1 MHLRLLNLLLPF
13 VFAVACPA
21 AFAADLDRIGQLTQ
35 SEFHRLSEDLGA
47 VAAYKEVAPA
57 APLGVTGFDVGLEL
71 TASKLQHKGVYELA
85 GGSAASTVYLPK
97 LRVQKGLPWGVDI
110 GAFVSKVSGSNISLV
125 GLEARYAL
133 LDDTLTS
140 PAIGLRVS
148 GTRDMGASQL
158 DVSTVAFDV
167 AISKKLTFVTPF
179 AGIGTVKVNSKA
191 NVGGLASESF
201 NQSRVFA
208 GVNVNFALINL
219 ALEAEKLGGVN
230 SLSAKAGLRF

>member
-1 MHLRLLNLLLPF
+1 LKILLAYLL
-13 VFAVACPA
+13 AAMGSA
-21 AFAADLDRIGQLTQ
+21 AFAGDLDRIGQLSQ
-35 SEFHRLSEDLGA
+35 SEFHNLSQDLGA
-47 VAAYKEVAPA
+47 VAAYKGVAPA

-71 TASKLQHKGVYELA
+71 TASKLQNKGVYELA

-97 LRVQKGLPWGVDI
+97 VRVQKGLPWGVDI
-110 GAFVSKVSGSNISLV
+110 GGFVGKIGGSNISLL

-133 LDDTLTS
+133 LDDTLTA

-158 DVSTVAFDV
+158 DIRTVAFDAV
-167 AISKKLTFVTPF
+167 ISKKLTFVTPF

-191 NVGGLASESF
+191 AGLASESF
-201 NQSRVFA
+201 NKSRVFV
-208 GVNVNFALINL
+208 GLNVNLAFINI
-219 ALEAEKLGGVN
+219 AVEAEKLGDVN

>member
-1 MHLRLLNLLLPF
+1 MRPLKILPAYLL
-13 VFAVACPA
+13 AAMGSA
-21 AFAADLDRIGQLTQ
+21 AFAGDLDRIGQLSQ
-35 SEFHRLSEDLGA
+35 SEFHNLSQDLGA
-47 VAAYKEVAPA
+47 VAAYKGVAPA

-71 TASKLQHKGVYELA
+71 TASKLQNKGVYELA
-85 GGSAASTVYLPK
+85 GGSAASAVYLPK

-110 GAFVSKVSGSNISLV
+110 GGFVGKIGGSNISLL

-133 LDDTLTS
+133 LDDTLTA

-158 DVSTVAFDV
+158 DIRTVAFDAV
-167 AISKKLTFVTPF
+167 ISKKLTFVTPF

-191 NVGGLASESF
+191 NVAGLASESF
-201 NQSRVFA
+201 NKSRVFV
-208 GVNVNFALINL
+208 GLNVNLAFINI
-219 ALEAEKLGGVN
+219 AVEAEKLGDVN

>member
-1 MHLRLLNLLLPF
+1 MNPLKLLPPF
-13 VFAVACPA
+13 LFAVASAA
-21 AFAADLDRIGQLTQ
+21 AFAGDLDRIGQLTQ
-35 SEFHRLSEDLGA
+35 SEFRSLSEDLGA

-57 APLGVTGFDVGLEL
+57 APLGVAGFDVGLEL

-85 GGSAASTVYLPK
+85 GGSNAGTVYLPK

-110 GAFVSKVSGSNISLV
+110 GAFASKIGGSNISLI

-133 LDDTLTS
+133 LDDTLAA

-148 GTRDMGASQL
+148 GTRDMGAGIL
-158 DVSTVAFDV
+158 DLSTVAFDV
-167 AISKKLTFVTPF
+167 ILSKKLTFVTPF
-179 AGIGTVKVNSKA
+179 AGVGTVKVSSKA

-208 GVNVNFALINL
+208 GVNVNIALINL
-219 ALEAEKLGGVN
+219 AVEAEKLGGVN
-230 SLSAKAGLRF
+230 SLSAKAGFRF

>member
-1 MHLRLLNLLLPF
+1 MNPSKLLPPF
-13 VFAVACPA
+13 LFAVASTA
-21 AFAADLDRIGQLTQ
+21 AFAGDLDRIGQLTQ
-35 SEFHRLSEDLGA
+35 SEFRSLSEDLGA

-85 GGSAASTVYLPK
+85 GGSNASTVYLPK

-110 GAFVSKVSGSNISLV
+110 GAFASKIGGSNISLI

-133 LDDTLTS
+133 LDDTLAA

-148 GTRDMGASQL
+148 GTRDMGAGKL
-158 DVSTVAFDV
+158 DLSTVAFDV
-167 AISKKLTFVTPF
+167 ILSKKLTFVTPF
-179 AGIGTVKVNSKA
+179 AGVGTVKVSSKA

-208 GVNVNFALINL
+208 GVNVNIALINL
-219 ALEAEKLGGVN
+219 AVEAEKLGGVN
-230 SLSAKAGLRF
+230 SLSAKAGFRF

>member
-1 MHLRLLNLLLPF
+1 MRALNLLLPF
-13 VFAVACPA
+13 VFAAAGTA
-21 AFAADLDRIGQLTQ
+21 AFAGDLDRIGQLTQ
-35 SEFHRLSEDLGA
+35 SEFRSLSQDLGA
-47 VAAYKEVAPA
+47 AIAYKEVAPA

-71 TASKLQHKGVYELA
+71 TASKLQNKGVFERA

-110 GAFVSKVSGSNISLV
+110 GGFVSKIDGSNISLA

-133 LDDTLTS
+133 LDDTLTA

-148 GTRDMGASQL
+148 GTRDMGASQF
-158 DVSTVAFDV
+158 DIRTVAFDAV
-167 AISKKLTFVTPF
+167 ISKKLTFVTPF

-191 NVGGLASESF
+191 NVAGLASESF
-201 NQSRVFA
+201 NMSRVFA
-208 GVNVNFALINL
+208 GLNVNFALINL
-219 ALEAEKLGGVN
+219 AVEAEKLGGVS

>member
-1 MHLRLLNLLLPF
+1 MRPLNILLAYLL
-13 VFAVACPA
+13 AATGSA
-21 AFAADLDRIGQLTQ
+21 AFAGDLDRIGQLSQ
-35 SEFHRLSEDLGA
+35 SEFHSLSQDLGA

-57 APLGVTGFDVGLEL
+57 APLGVTGFDIGLEL
-71 TASKLQHKGVYELA
+71 TASKLQNKGVYERA

-110 GAFVSKVSGSNISLV
+110 GGFVGKIGGSNISLL

-133 LDDTLTS
+133 LDDTLTA

-148 GTRDMGASQL
+148 GTRDMGVTQL
-158 DVSTVAFDV
+158 DIRTVAFDV

-179 AGIGTVKVNSKA
+179 AGIGAVKVNSKTA
-191 NVGGLASESF
+191 GLASESF

-208 GVNVNFALINL
+208 GLNVNFALINL
-219 ALEAEKLGGVN
+219 AVEAEKLGGVN

>member
-1 MHLRLLNLLLPF
+1 MRPLNILLAYLL
-13 VFAVACPA
+13 AATGSA
-21 AFAADLDRIGQLTQ
+21 AFAGDLDRIGQLSQ
-35 SEFHRLSEDLGA
+35 SEFHSLSQDLGA

-57 APLGVTGFDVGLEL
+57 APLGVTGFDIGLEL
-71 TASKLQHKGVYELA
+71 TASKLQNKGVYERA

-110 GAFVSKVSGSNISLV
+110 GGFVSKIGGSNISLV

-133 LDDTLTS
+133 LDDTLTA

-148 GTRDMGASQL
+148 GTRDMGVTQL
-158 DVSTVAFDV
+158 DIRTVAFDV

-179 AGIGTVKVNSKA
+179 AGIGAVKVNSKA
-191 NVGGLASESF
+191 AGLANESF

-208 GVNVNFALINL
+208 GLNVNFALINL
-219 ALEAEKLGGVN
+219 AVEAEKLGGVN